1 MKNIKEFD
9 MEDREFII
17 SKIASKVIRVNEQM
31 GQFQLSVEERRK
43 LLCQMDTLRVIMDA
57 ISGMQ
62 RMPGL
67 QIELKYLTP
76 NQTWSSSAFDSHSLI
91 VGLHYLSPVVSGI

>member
-1 MKNIKEFD
+1 MV
-9 MEDREFII
+9 EDRRDII
-17 SKIASKVIRVNEQM
+17 SKMVAKVLTVSETM
-31 GQFQLSVEERRK
+31 GKYQLSSSDRRK

-57 ISGMQ
+57 ISGIQ

-67 QIELKYLTP
+67 QIELKYLNP

-91 VGLHYLSPVVSGI
+91 VGLHYLSPVVYGI